1 MVMKIVIYKEDDI
14 QTVANLINSLDIR
27 GFEQARIVSK
37 IGDILD
43 SGEIKNKCKGEIQEN
58 GAKSDNL

>member
-1 MVMKIVIYKEDDI
+1 MKMVIYKHDDI
-14 QTVANLINSLDIR
+14 QMVANLVNSLDIR

-43 SGEIKNKCKGEIQEN
+43 SGEIKERN
-58 GAKSDNL
+58 GPEMEAEE